1 MEDFENFVSLENL
14 NSLKDQQVPD
24 KNKIYYAYP
33 TNIYLF
39 QVNNVSWVLGS
50 FWEYTYY
57 W

>member
-50 FWEYTYY
+50 F
-57 W
+57 

>member
-14 NSLKDQQVPD
+14 NSFKDQQVPD
-24 KNKIYYAYP
+24 KNKINYAYP

-50 FWEYTYY
+50 F
-57 W
+57 